1 MQHSK
6 DSIEWKYRSM
16 MCKLWTNFVKFAD
29 PTPNGDNPL
38 NCKWNA
44 VDTKENSSIDYLTL
58 RNDSIKMEKDIYG
71 DRIDFWKK
79 IYTKYN
85 VDFLNPY
92 CRHKKY

>member
-1 MQHSK
+1 MHHSK
-6 DSIEWKYRSM
+6 DSIEWKCRSM
-16 MCKLWTNFVKFAD
+16 MCKLWTNFAKFGD
-29 PTPNGDNPL
+29 PTPDGDNSL
-38 NCKWNA
+38 KCKWNA
-44 VDTKENSSIDYLTL
+44 VDSKENSSIDYLTL

-85 VDFLNPY
+85 EDFLNPF